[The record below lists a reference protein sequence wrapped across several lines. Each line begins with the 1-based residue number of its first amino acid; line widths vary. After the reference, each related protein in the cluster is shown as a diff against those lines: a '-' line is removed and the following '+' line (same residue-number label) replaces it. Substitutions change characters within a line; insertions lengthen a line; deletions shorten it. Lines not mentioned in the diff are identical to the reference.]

1 MLASFFQQ
9 MHMNAPKSMN
19 QYMIVAKL
27 FSGILRKCDVA
38 RHPLVIPVSLDCSK
52 QLCPSEND
60 NKEMFKTGC
69 RGVMERDQSCYSV
82 RINQRSQQTVNT
94 HTHNISQSLSCTGTW
109 SVFTYLLLPVFA
121 FALNNSLPSSQRYI
135 VGFSLLSSPPSSA
148 CNNIQLPHMNVLTS
162 EFSSSTCEQHRYAQ
176 AESS

>member
-94 HTHNISQSLSCTGTW
+94 HTQHQSVPLLYWDVVCLYLFTAPCVRLCSQQLSAQ
-109 SVFTYLLLPVFA
+109 FTEIYCWLLP
-121 FALNNSLPSSQRYI
+121 I
-135 VGFSLLSSPPSSA
+135 V
-148 CNNIQLPHMNVLTS
+148 
-162 EFSSSTCEQHRYAQ
+162 
-176 AESS
+176 